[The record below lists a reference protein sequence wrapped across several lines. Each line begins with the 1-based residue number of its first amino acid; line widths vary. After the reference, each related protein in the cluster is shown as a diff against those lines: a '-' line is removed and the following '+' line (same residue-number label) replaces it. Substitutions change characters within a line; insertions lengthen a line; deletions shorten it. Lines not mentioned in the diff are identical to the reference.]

1 MRTKHTHN
9 TASCLRGVR
18 IHSLS
23 HTVSCECGV
32 VIKGRDDDELVRQAQ
47 RHAREAHRIQITREQ
62 VLAMVRPE

>member
-1 MRTKHTHN
+1 
-9 TASCLRGVR
+9 
-18 IHSLS
+18 S